1 MKPSVDVDLC
11 IGCGACE
18 TDCPEVFRL
27 EDDGFSHVI
36 VEDVGDDL
44 YGCVRDALDG
54 CPTEAI
60 SIKE

>member
-1 MKPSVDVDLC
+1 MKPSVDTNLC

-18 TDCPEVFRL
+18 TNCPEIFRL
-27 EDDGFSHVI
+27 GDDGFSHVI
-36 VEDVGDDL
+36 VEEVDEDL
-44 YGCVRDALDG
+44 YGCARDAMDA